1 MSAADRGAVMTGI
14 GRRGNTVVGSA
25 GRGVG
30 RILEINGSGRWDI
43 HLIFNH
49 DDFLCVGHRQVVQ
62 IHVCGGTRRTIFTRK
77 DFIKLEAR
85 GLGLQACAK
94 QQAGNENK

>member
-1 MSAADRGAVMTGI
+1 MTGV
-14 GRRGNTVVGSA
+14 GCRGHTIICSA
-25 GRGVG
+25 GRWVG
-30 RILEINGSGRWDI
+30 RILEVYRTSRWDI
-43 HLIFNH
+43 DLILDH